1 MTNPDNIVK
10 VSIPYQETVWGD
22 ILMTLEK
29 DSDVSREDFLKGIR
43 EETIDPWAFVA
54 SHEEWISY
62 DSDDP
67 QVSYEEAEEIL

>member
-1 MTNPDNIVK
+1 MDDNIVR
-10 VSIPYQETVWGD
+10 VSIPYQEMVWGD

-29 DSDVSREDFLKGIR
+29 DSNVSREDFIKGIQ
-43 EETIDPWAFVA
+43 EETIDPWAFVTT
-54 SHEEWISY
+54 EEWISN